1 MLRPLFCFGATIVL
15 SALGGAA
22 VAQDAPAAPTRD
34 SVVATVNGTDITLG
48 EMIQTAAQL
57 PPEYRQLPPDVLF
70 QGVMD
75 QLIQQQLLAD
85 TVTEAPDRVEIAL
98 ANLRRQLLAG
108 EVVNRIG
115 TEALSD
121 DAVQAAYDAAFAE
134 MLPSTEYNAAHILV
148 ATEEEAIGLI
158 ARIEG
163 GEDFAALAKELSL
176 DTGSGSAGGEL
187 GWFGVGMM
195 VPEFEQAVI
204 ALSESGETGAIS
216 PPVQTQ
222 FGWHIVRLNESRPQE
237 PATLDEVRPELETQ
251 LRNDAIQARLDE
263 LAAGATIVR
272 PEAGAFDPGL
282 ISALDLLED

>member
-1 MLRPLFCFGATIVL
+1 
-15 SALGGAA
+15 
-22 VAQDAPAAPTRD
+22 
-34 SVVATVNGTDITLG
+34 
-48 EMIQTAAQL
+48 
-57 PPEYRQLPPDVLF
+57 
-70 QGVMD
+70 
-75 QLIQQQLLAD
+75 
-85 TVTEAPDRVEIAL
+85 
-98 ANLRRQLLAG
+98 
-108 EVVNRIG
+108 
-115 TEALSD
+115 
-121 DAVQAAYDAAFAE
+121 

>member
-1 MLRPLFCFGATIVL
+1 MLRPLFCSGAMIVL
-15 SALGGAA
+15 FALGGAA
-22 VAQDAPAAPTRD
+22 VAQDAPTRD
-34 SVVATVNGTDITLG
+34 SVVATVNGTEITLG
-48 EMIQTAAQL
+48 EMIQAAAQL
-57 PPEYRQLPPDVLF
+57 PPEYRQLPPETLF

-75 QLIQQQLLAD
+75 QLIQQQLLAE
-85 TVTEAPDRVEIAL
+85 TVTEVPGRVEIAM

-115 TEALSD
+115 AEALTD
-121 DAVQAAYDAAFAE
+121 DAVQAAYDAAFAG

-163 GEDFAALAKELSL
+163 GEDFAALAQELSL

-195 VPEFEQAVI
+195 VPEFEAAVI
-204 ALSESGETGAIS
+204 ALAESGESGAIS

-237 PATLDEVRPELETQ
+237 AATLDELRPELETQ
-251 LRNDAIQARLDE
+251 LRNDAVQARLDE

-272 PEAGAFDPGL
+272 PEQGAFDPGL